1 MRSLQRKPKTLRP
14 QGIAPYEFIANYD
27 VSENYRYSNFWK
39 GREYEHKAEIM
50 LLSRIFRKYVY
61 SESNKD
67 QIFLD
72 LGAGFGR
79 LAELYVRRFKYAVLG
94 DYSVSELK
102 DAFLRLGKDLSLHYV
117 ALNAYKLPFKD
128 ESFDFVLSVR
138 LAHHIRYL
146 DLMIKEVSRILTPGG
161 YFIFEFA
168 HKNHLKNI
176 VKAILRRDFK
186 FFRKETIK
194 VTHRPG
200 QAQGIEESKGQ
211 ISIMYNFSKNFVYQL
226 SNKYNLNVKAMY
238 GCSYLRVPFFKRV
251 LGSKVLL
258 TAEKILQ
265 KVNLLITPSI
275 FVVAQKVEDK
285 ARQRQKES
293 SESLNRKKELG
304 NFTELLMCPDG
315 GEILRSKDKIL
326 CGKKQKDLGYR
337 IVNPGIYDLRKPRP
351 EKVNF

>member
-1 MRSLQRKPKTLRP
+1 MRSLQRKPKTLKL

-27 VSENYRYSNFWK
+27 ISENYRYSDFWK

-50 LLSRIFRKYVY
+50 LLLRIFKRYVY
-61 SESNKD
+61 SDLNKD
-67 QIFLD
+67 QTFLD

-102 DAFLRLGKDLSLHYV
+102 DAFSRLGKDLSLRYV

-146 DLMIKEVSRILTPGG
+146 DLMVKEVGRILKPGG

-168 HKNHLKNI
+168 HKDHLKNI
-176 VKAILRRDFK
+176 VKAILRRDLGFFK
-186 FFRKETIK
+186 KEIIK
-194 VTHRPG
+194 VAHSPE
-200 QAQGIEESKGQ
+200 QAQGIEDEKGQ
-211 ISIMYNFSKNFVYQL
+211 ISIIYNFSRNFVSQL
-226 SNKYNLNVKAMY
+226 FNKHGLNVKATY
-238 GCSYLRVPFFKRV
+238 GCSYLRIPFLKRV
-251 LGSKVLL
+251 LGNKVLL
-258 TAEKILQ
+258 AAERVLQ
-265 KVNLLITPSI
+265 KLNPLITPSI
-275 FVVAQKVEDK
+275 FVVAQKVESK
-285 ARQRQKES
+285 GKEDHRNI
-293 SESLNRKKELG
+293 SESFSRKNKLG
-304 NFTELLMCPDG
+304 EFTELLMCPDG
-315 GEILRSKDKIL
+315 GEVLRSKDRIL
-326 CGKKQKDLGYR
+326 CGKEQKDLGYR